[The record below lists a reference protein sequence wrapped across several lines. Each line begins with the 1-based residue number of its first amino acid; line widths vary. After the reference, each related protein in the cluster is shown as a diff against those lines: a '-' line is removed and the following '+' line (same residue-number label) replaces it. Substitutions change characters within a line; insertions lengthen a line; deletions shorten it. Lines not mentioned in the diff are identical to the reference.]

1 MWTKYYFIGIKTLK
15 VYCRKL
21 PWHFLVFL
29 TFLFLQCETSENRHE
44 LILYGSDYII
54 NNPLCLWCVSQGRS
68 SETTWISW
76 NTLNVSPP
84 WLVGCHQSSILQ
96 TWVGCREFLIMEDIN
111 RSSSQQQCVTW
122 TLSMVLISFS
132 SLCPLSS
139 SPLLLLSSSSPPPL
153 LLLFNEWCSASFVSS
168 DDTRVCGLSPLL
180 SHLGPVEPLWEDWR
194 CEPSQ
199 QVSDNTRRRSRCLA
213 DSSPPTSS
221 RFASQSTDMNLCLV
235 NKFKERM
242 KTWELEIYFF
252 IGIQ

>member
-1 MWTKYYFIGIKTLK
+1 MHLTRSKLWNNLNQLEHAECFSSLIG
-15 VYCRKL
+15 RL
-21 PWHFLVFL
+21 PSELL
-29 TFLFLQCETSENRHE
+29 PADLSGLQ
-44 LILYGSDYII
+44 
-54 NNPLCLWCVSQGRS
+54 
-68 SETTWISW
+68 
-76 NTLNVSPP
+76 
-84 WLVGCHQSSILQ
+84 
-96 TWVGCREFLIMEDIN
+96 FLIMEDIN

-139 SPLLLLSSSSPPPL
+139 SPPLLLSSSSSPPPPLLL

-242 KTWELEIYFF
+242 KTWELEI
-252 IGIQ
+252 